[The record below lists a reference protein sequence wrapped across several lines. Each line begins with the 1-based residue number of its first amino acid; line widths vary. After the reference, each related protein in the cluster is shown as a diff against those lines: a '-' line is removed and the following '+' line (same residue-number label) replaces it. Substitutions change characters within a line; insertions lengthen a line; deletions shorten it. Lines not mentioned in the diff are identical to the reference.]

1 MTYNLAIEENVFLP
15 SSPPPH
21 NYYQVKNG
29 LDLGKPAPNG
39 S

>member
-1 MTYNLAIEENVFLP
+1 MTYNLAIEENVLCGALCA
-15 SSPPPH
+15 PH